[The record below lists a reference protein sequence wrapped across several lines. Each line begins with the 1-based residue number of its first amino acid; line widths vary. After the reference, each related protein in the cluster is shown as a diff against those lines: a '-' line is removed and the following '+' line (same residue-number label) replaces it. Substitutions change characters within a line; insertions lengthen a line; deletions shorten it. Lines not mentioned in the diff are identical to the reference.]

1 MFYGPLFHLNRMK
14 RIVILSLLLI
24 ILVPCLN
31 AQRKE
36 IGQAR
41 TFMKSG
47 KNFDRAEKLM
57 RDLLKDSAN
66 QENLKIHSILCDA
79 LRKQYEAGNM
89 KMYLKQKVDTAQ
101 LFHLTRTMFTD
112 FETLD
117 SLDARPNKKGEVNP
131 RYRDKNAQFLNT
143 YRMNLFNGGVFFIR
157 KQDYLTAYKMFDM
170 YIDCAQQPLFTSYH
184 YPDSPEAAY
193 WTVFCGYKMQDADLA
208 LKYADMALED
218 TAHLEFTYEY
228 LAEIYKKQDDRERYV
243 QALRDGFYRYK
254 DNKYFFTYLIDHY
267 NAVQQSDSAMH
278 IVDAALEH
286 DANSELFLFAKS
298 NLLLNTGRYD
308 ECIAL
313 CDTMIARNDSL
324 ADFHYN
330 AGVAYMNQAFI
341 IQRDQKMNAKTRKKV
356 SEKYNKAKN
365 YMERYRLLAPDQKD
379 KWAAALYNIY
389 LQLNM
394 GKQFEE
400 IDKLLR

>member
-1 MFYGPLFHLNRMK
+1 MK
-14 RIVILSLLLI
+14 RVLTITLLLI

-41 TFMKSG
+41 TFIKSG

-57 RDLLKDSAN
+57 RDLLRDSAH
-66 QENLKIHSILCDA
+66 QENVKIHTILCDA

-89 KMYLKQKVDTAQ
+89 KMYLKQKMDTAE
-101 LFHLTRTMFTD
+101 LFHLTRNMFMAY
-112 FETLD
+112 ETLD
-117 SLDARPNKKGEVNP
+117 SLDARPNKKGEVKP

-143 YRMNLFNGGVFFIR
+143 YRMNLFNGGVFFTR
-157 KQDYLTAYKMFDM
+157 KQQYPTAYSFFDD
-170 YIDCAQQPLFTSYH
+170 YIDCANQPLFSSFQ

-193 WTVFCGYKMQDADLA
+193 WALFCGYKMQDPDLA
-208 LKYADMALED
+208 LKYADIALKD
-218 TAHLEFTYEY
+218 TAHLEYAYEY
-228 LAEIYKKQDDRERYV
+228 LSEIYKKQNDTERYV
-243 QALRDGFYRYK
+243 QSLRDGFFHFK
-254 DNKYFFTYLIDHY
+254 DNQYFFTYLMDHY
-267 NAVQQSDSAMH
+267 NAVQQPDSAMA

-313 CDTMIARNDSL
+313 CDTMISRNDSL
-324 ADFHYN
+324 ADFYYN

-341 IQRDQKMNAKTRKKV
+341 IKRDQRMTAKTRKKV
-356 SEKYNKAKN
+356 NEKYNKAKE

>member
-1 MFYGPLFHLNRMK
+1 MIRMK
-14 RIVILSLLLI
+14 RILTLSLLLI

-66 QENLKIHSILCDA
+66 QGNVKIHSILCDA

-89 KMYLKQKVDTAQ
+89 KMYLKQKMDTAQ
-101 LFHLTRTMFTD
+101 LFHLTRNMFMA

-117 SLDARPNKKGEVNP
+117 SLDAQPNKKGVVKP

-157 KQDYLTAYKMFDM
+157 KQDYLTAYKMFDT
-170 YIDCAQQPLFTSYH
+170 YIDCAQQPLFTSYN
-184 YPDSPEAAY
+184 YPGSPEAAY
-193 WTVFCGYKMQDADLA
+193 MTVFCGYKMQNPDLT

-218 TAHLEFTYEY
+218 TTHREFTYEY
-228 LAEIYKKQDDRERYV
+228 LTEIYKQLDDQERYV
-243 QALRDGFYRYK
+243 QTLRDGFFQYK
-254 DNKYFFTYLIDHY
+254 DNQYFFTYLMDHY
-267 NAVQQSDSAMH
+267 NAVQQSDSAMT

-286 DANSELFLFAKS
+286 DPTSELFLFAKS
-298 NLLLNTGRYD
+298 NLLLNTGKYD

-324 ADFHYN
+324 ADFYYN

-365 YMERYRLLAPDQKD
+365 YIERYRLLAPDQKD

>member
-101 LFHLTRTMFTD
+101 LFHLTRTMFMD

-117 SLDARPNKKGEVNP
+117 SLDARPNKKCSSSGNRTILQPIRCLTCTSTV
-131 RYRDKNAQFLNT
+131 LNNRCLPHT
-143 YRMNLFNGGVFFIR
+143 IILIV
-157 KQDYLTAYKMFDM
+157 
-170 YIDCAQQPLFTSYH
+170 
-184 YPDSPEAAY
+184 
-193 WTVFCGYKMQDADLA
+193 
-208 LKYADMALED
+208 
-218 TAHLEFTYEY
+218 
-228 LAEIYKKQDDRERYV
+228 
-243 QALRDGFYRYK
+243 LR
-254 DNKYFFTYLIDHY
+254 LP
-267 NAVQQSDSAMH
+267 
-278 IVDAALEH
+278 
-286 DANSELFLFAKS
+286 
-298 NLLLNTGRYD
+298 TGRFSAAIR
-308 ECIAL
+308 C
-313 CDTMIARNDSL
+313 
-324 ADFHYN
+324 
-330 AGVAYMNQAFI
+330 
-341 IQRDQKMNAKTRKKV
+341 KMPTW
-356 SEKYNKAKN
+356 
-365 YMERYRLLAPDQKD
+365 L
-379 KWAAALYNIY
+379 
-389 LQLNM
+389 
-394 GKQFEE
+394 
-400 IDKLLR
+400 

>member
-1 MFYGPLFHLNRMK
+1 MK
-14 RIVILSLLLI
+14 RVLTLALLLI
-24 ILVPCLN
+24 IIVPCLN

-41 TFMKSG
+41 TFIKSG
-47 KNFDRAEKLM
+47 KNFDRAENLM
-57 RDLLKDSAN
+57 RDLLRDSAH
-66 QENLKIHSILCDA
+66 QENVKIHSILCDA
-79 LRKQYEAGNM
+79 LRKQYEVGNM
-89 KMYLKQKVDTAQ
+89 KMYLKQKMDTAE
-101 LFHLTRTMFTD
+101 LFHLTRRMFMA

-117 SLDARPNKKGEVNP
+117 SLDARPNKKGEIKP
-131 RYRDKNAQFLNT
+131 HYREKNAQFLNT

-157 KQDYLTAYKMFDM
+157 KQQYPTAYRFFDD
-170 YIDCAQQPLFTSYH
+170 YIDCANQPLFSSFQ

-193 WTVFCGYKMQDADLA
+193 WALFCGYKMQNHDLA
-208 LKYADMALED
+208 LKYADMALKD
-218 TAHLEFTYEY
+218 TAHLEFAYEY
-228 LAEIYKKQDDRERYV
+228 LSDIYKKQDDTERYV
-243 QALRDGFYRYK
+243 QTLRDGFFHYK
-254 DNKYFFTYLIDHY
+254 DNQYFFTYLIDHF
-267 NAVQQSDSAMH
+267 NAVQQPDSAMS
-278 IVDAALEH
+278 IVDVALEH

-313 CDTMIARNDSL
+313 CDTMISHNDSL
-324 ADFHYN
+324 ADFYYN

-341 IQRDQKMNAKTRKKV
+341 IKRDQKMTAKTRKKV
-356 SEKYNKAKN
+356 NEKYNKAKD

>member
-1 MFYGPLFHLNRMK
+1 
-14 RIVILSLLLI
+14 
-24 ILVPCLN
+24 
-31 AQRKE
+31 
-36 IGQAR
+36 
-41 TFMKSG
+41 MKSG

-117 SLDARPNKKGEVNP
+117 SLDARPNKKGEVKP

-243 QALRDGFYRYK
+243 QALRDGFFHYK

>member
-1 MFYGPLFHLNRMK
+1 MK
-14 RIVILSLLLI
+14 RVLTLTLLLI
-24 ILVPCLN
+24 IIVPCLN

-41 TFMKSG
+41 TFIKSG

-57 RDLLKDSAN
+57 RDLLRDSAH
-66 QENLKIHSILCDA
+66 QENVKIHSILCDA
-79 LRKQYEAGNM
+79 LRKQYEVGNM
-89 KMYLKQKVDTAQ
+89 KMYLKQKMDTAE
-101 LFHLTRTMFTD
+101 LFHLTRKMFMA

-117 SLDARPNKKGEVNP
+117 SLDARPNKKGEVKP
-131 RYRDKNAQFLNT
+131 HYREKNAQFLNT

-157 KQDYLTAYKMFDM
+157 KQQYPTAYRFFDD
-170 YIDCAQQPLFTSYH
+170 YIDCSNQPLFSSFQ

-193 WTVFCGYKMQDADLA
+193 WALFCGYKMQDHDLA
-208 LKYADMALED
+208 LKYADMALKD
-218 TAHLEFTYEY
+218 TAHLEFAYEY
-228 LAEIYKKQDDRERYV
+228 LSDIYKKQDDMERYV
-243 QALRDGFYRYK
+243 QTLRDGFFQYK
-254 DNKYFFTYLIDHY
+254 DNQYFFTYLIDHY
-267 NAVQQSDSAMH
+267 NAVQQPDSAMS
-278 IVDAALEH
+278 IVDVALEH

-313 CDTMIARNDSL
+313 CDTMISHNDSL
-324 ADFHYN
+324 ADFYYN

-341 IQRDQKMNAKTRKKV
+341 IKRDQKMTAKTRKKV
-356 SEKYNKAKN
+356 NEKYNKAKD

>member
-1 MFYGPLFHLNRMK
+1 M
-14 RIVILSLLLI
+14 
-24 ILVPCLN
+24 N

-41 TFMKSG
+41 TFIKSG

-57 RDLLKDSAN
+57 RDLLRDSAH
-66 QENLKIHSILCDA
+66 QENVKIHTILCDA

-89 KMYLKQKVDTAQ
+89 KMYLKQRMDTAE
-101 LFHLTRTMFTD
+101 LFHLTRNMFMAY
-112 FETLD
+112 ETLD
-117 SLDARPNKKGEVNP
+117 SLDARPNKKGVVKP
-131 RYRDKNAQFLNT
+131 RYREKNAQFLNT
-143 YRMNLFNGGVFFIR
+143 YRMNLFNGGVFFVR
-157 KQDYLTAYKMFDM
+157 KQHYLTAYRMFDT
-170 YIDCAQQPLFTSYH
+170 YIDCANQPLFSSLQ

-193 WTVFCGYKMQDADLA
+193 WTLYCGYKMQDPDLA
-208 LKYADMALED
+208 LKYADIALKD
-218 TAHLEFTYEY
+218 SAHLEYAYEY
-228 LAEIYKKQDDRERYV
+228 LSEIYKKQNDTERYV
-243 QALRDGFYRYK
+243 QSLRDGFFHFK
-254 DNKYFFTYLIDHY
+254 DNQYFFTYLMDHY
-267 NAVQQSDSAMH
+267 NAVQQPDSAMA

-286 DANSELFLFAKS
+286 DADSELFLFAKS

-313 CDTMIARNDSL
+313 CDTMISRNDSL
-324 ADFHYN
+324 ADFYYN

-341 IQRDQKMNAKTRKKV
+341 IKRDQRMTAKTRKKV
-356 SEKYNKAKN
+356 NEKYNKAKD

>member
-1 MFYGPLFHLNRMK
+1 MK
-14 RIVILSLLLI
+14 RVLTLTLLLI
-24 ILVPCLN
+24 VLVPCLN

-41 TFMKSG
+41 TFIKSG

-57 RDLLKDSAN
+57 RDLLRDSAH
-66 QENLKIHSILCDA
+66 QENVKIHSILCDA
-79 LRKQYEAGNM
+79 LRKQYEAANM
-89 KMYLKQKVDTAQ
+89 KMYLKQKMDTAE
-101 LFHLTRTMFTD
+101 LFHLTRKMFMA
-112 FETLD
+112 FQTLD
-117 SLDARPNKKGEVNP
+117 SLDARPDKKGNVKP
-131 RYRDKNAQFLNT
+131 RYREKNAQFLNT

-157 KQDYLTAYKMFDM
+157 KQQYPTAYTMLDT
-170 YIDCAQQPLFTSYH
+170 YIDCARQPLFSSYS

-193 WTVFCGYKMQDADLA
+193 WALFCGYKMQDSDKA
-208 LKYADMALED
+208 LKYADMALQD
-218 TAHLEFTYEY
+218 TAHLEFAYEY
-228 LAEIYKKQDDRERYV
+228 LSDIYKKLDDTERYV
-243 QALRDGFYRYK
+243 QALRDGFFRYK
-254 DNKYFFTYLIDHY
+254 DNQYFFTNLIDHY
-267 NAVQQSDSAMH
+267 NAVQQPDSAMT

-298 NLLLNTGRYD
+298 NLLLNTGQYD
-308 ECIAL
+308 ACIAL

-324 ADFHYN
+324 ADFYYN

-341 IQRDQKMNAKTRKKV
+341 IKRDQKMTAKTRKKV
-356 SEKYNKAKN
+356 SEKYNKAKT

>member
-1 MFYGPLFHLNRMK
+1 MK
-14 RIVILSLLLI
+14 RIIILSLLLI

-66 QENLKIHSILCDA
+66 QENVKIHSILCDA

-101 LFHLTRTMFTD
+101 LFHLTRTMFMD

-117 SLDARPNKKGEVNP
+117 SLDARPNKKGEVKP

-157 KQDYLTAYKMFDM
+157 KQDYFTAYKMFDM
-170 YIDCAQQPLFTSYH
+170 YIDCARQPLFTSYS
-184 YPDSPEAAY
+184 YPNSPEAAY

-243 QALRDGFYRYK
+243 QALRDGFFRYK

-298 NLLLNTGRYD
+298 NLLLNTGKYD

-324 ADFHYN
+324 ADFYYN

-356 SEKYNKAKN
+356 SEKYNKAKD
-365 YMERYRLLAPDQKD
+365 YIERYRLLAPDQKD

>member
-66 QENLKIHSILCDA
+66 RENVKIHSILCDA

-117 SLDARPNKKGEVNP
+117 SLDARPNKKGEVKP

-170 YIDCAQQPLFTSYH
+170 YIDCAQQPLFISYH

-218 TAHLEFTYEY
+218 TAHLEFAYEY

-243 QALRDGFYRYK
+243 QALRDGFFRYK

-365 YMERYRLLAPDQKD
+365 YIERYRLLAPDQKD

>member
-1 MFYGPLFHLNRMK
+1 MK
-14 RIVILSLLLI
+14 RVLTLTLLLI
-24 ILVPCLN
+24 IIVPCLN

-41 TFMKSG
+41 TFIKSG

-57 RDLLKDSAN
+57 RDLLRDSAH
-66 QENLKIHSILCDA
+66 QENVKIHSILCDA
-79 LRKQYEAGNM
+79 LRKQYEVGNM
-89 KMYLKQKVDTAQ
+89 KMYLKQKMDTAE
-101 LFHLTRTMFTD
+101 LFHLTRRMFMA

-117 SLDARPNKKGEVNP
+117 SLDVRPNKKGEVKP
-131 RYRDKNAQFLNT
+131 HYREKNAQFLNT

-157 KQDYLTAYKMFDM
+157 KQQYPTAYRFFDD
-170 YIDCAQQPLFTSYH
+170 YIDCANQPLFSSFQYL
-184 YPDSPEAAY
+184 DSPEAAY
-193 WTVFCGYKMQDADLA
+193 WALFCGYKMQDHDLA
-208 LKYADMALED
+208 LKYADMALKD
-218 TAHLEFTYEY
+218 TAHLEYAYEY
-228 LAEIYKKQDDRERYV
+228 LSDIYKKQDDTERYV
-243 QALRDGFYRYK
+243 QTLRDGFFQYK
-254 DNKYFFTYLIDHY
+254 YNQYFFTYLIDHY
-267 NAVQQSDSAMH
+267 NAVQQPDSAMS
-278 IVDAALEH
+278 IVDVALEH

-313 CDTMIARNDSL
+313 CDTMISRNDSL
-324 ADFHYN
+324 ADFYYN

-341 IQRDQKMNAKTRKKV
+341 IKRDQKMTAKTRKKV
-356 SEKYNKAKN
+356 NEKYNKAKD

>member
-1 MFYGPLFHLNRMK
+1 
-14 RIVILSLLLI
+14 
-24 ILVPCLN
+24 
-31 AQRKE
+31 
-36 IGQAR
+36 
-41 TFMKSG
+41 
-47 KNFDRAEKLM
+47 
-57 RDLLKDSAN
+57 
-66 QENLKIHSILCDA
+66 
-79 LRKQYEAGNM
+79 
-89 KMYLKQKVDTAQ
+89 
-101 LFHLTRTMFTD
+101 
-112 FETLD
+112 
-117 SLDARPNKKGEVNP
+117 
-131 RYRDKNAQFLNT
+131 
-143 YRMNLFNGGVFFIR
+143 
-157 KQDYLTAYKMFDM
+157 
-170 YIDCAQQPLFTSYH
+170 
-184 YPDSPEAAY
+184 
-193 WTVFCGYKMQDADLA
+193 
-208 LKYADMALED
+208 
-218 TAHLEFTYEY
+218 
-228 LAEIYKKQDDRERYV
+228 
-243 QALRDGFYRYK
+243 
-254 DNKYFFTYLIDHY
+254 
-267 NAVQQSDSAMH
+267 MH

-298 NLLLNTGRYD
+298 NLLFNTGRYD

-365 YMERYRLLAPDQKD
+365 YIERYRLLAPDQKD

>member
-1 MFYGPLFHLNRMK
+1 MK
-14 RIVILSLLLI
+14 RVLTLTLLLI
-24 ILVPCLN
+24 VLVPCLN

-41 TFMKSG
+41 TFIKSG

-57 RDLLKDSAN
+57 RDLLRDSAH
-66 QENLKIHSILCDA
+66 QENVKIHSILCDA
-79 LRKQYEAGNM
+79 LRKQYEAANM
-89 KMYLKQKVDTAQ
+89 KMYLKQKMDTAE
-101 LFHLTRTMFTD
+101 LFHLTRNMFMA
-112 FETLD
+112 FQTLD
-117 SLDARPNKKGEVNP
+117 SLDARPDKKGNVKP
-131 RYRDKNAQFLNT
+131 RYREKNAQFLNT

-157 KQDYLTAYKMFDM
+157 KQQYPTAYTMLDT
-170 YIDCAQQPLFTSYH
+170 YIDCARQPLFSSYS

-193 WTVFCGYKMQDADLA
+193 WTLFCGYKMQDSDKA
-208 LKYADMALED
+208 LKYADMALKD
-218 TAHLEFTYEY
+218 TAHLEFAYEY
-228 LAEIYKKQDDRERYV
+228 LSDIYKKLDDTERYV
-243 QALRDGFYRYK
+243 QALRDGFFRYK
-254 DNKYFFTYLIDHY
+254 DNQYFFTYLIDHY
-267 NAVQQSDSAMH
+267 NAVQQPDSAMT
-278 IVDAALEH
+278 IVDAALYH

-298 NLLLNTGRYD
+298 NLLLNTGQYD
-308 ECIAL
+308 ACIAL

-324 ADFHYN
+324 ADFYYN

-341 IQRDQKMNAKTRKKV
+341 IKRDQKMTAKTRKKV
-356 SEKYNKAKN
+356 SEKYNKAKD
-365 YMERYRLLAPDQKD
+365 YMEHYRLLAPDQKD

>member
-1 MFYGPLFHLNRMK
+1 MFYGPLFHLNGMK

-117 SLDARPNKKGEVNP
+117 SLDARPNKKGEVKP

-143 YRMNLFNGGVFFIR
+143 YRMNLFNGGVFFIS

-218 TAHLEFTYEY
+218 TAHLEFAYEY

-243 QALRDGFYRYK
+243 QALRDGFFRYK

-365 YMERYRLLAPDQKD
+365 YIERYRLLAPDQKD

>member
-1 MFYGPLFHLNRMK
+1 MK
-14 RIVILSLLLI
+14 RVLTITLLLI

-41 TFMKSG
+41 TFIKSG

-57 RDLLKDSAN
+57 RDLLRDSAH
-66 QENLKIHSILCDA
+66 QENVKIHSILCDA
-79 LRKQYEAGNM
+79 LRKQYEVGNM
-89 KMYLKQKVDTAQ
+89 KMYLKQKMDTAE
-101 LFHLTRTMFTD
+101 LFHLTRKMFMA

-117 SLDARPNKKGEVNP
+117 SLDARPNKKGEVKP

-143 YRMNLFNGGVFFIR
+143 YRMNLFNGGVFFTR
-157 KQDYLTAYKMFDM
+157 KQQYPTAYSFFDD
-170 YIDCAQQPLFTSYH
+170 YIDCANQPLFSSFQ

-193 WTVFCGYKMQDADLA
+193 WALFCGYKMQDHDLA
-208 LKYADMALED
+208 LKYADMALKD
-218 TAHLEFTYEY
+218 TTHLEFVYEY
-228 LAEIYKKQDDRERYV
+228 LSDIYKKQDDMERYV
-243 QALRDGFYRYK
+243 QTLRDGFFHYK
-254 DNKYFFTYLIDHY
+254 DNQFFFTYLMDHY
-267 NAVQQSDSAMH
+267 NAVQQPDSAMN
-278 IVDAALEH
+278 IVDAALAH

-313 CDTMIARNDSL
+313 CDTMISRNDSL
-324 ADFHYN
+324 ADFYYN

-341 IQRDQKMNAKTRKKV
+341 IKRDQRMTAKTRKKV
-356 SEKYNKAKN
+356 NEKYNKAKD

>member
-1 MFYGPLFHLNRMK
+1 MK
-14 RIVILSLLLI
+14 RVLTLALLLI
-24 ILVPCLN
+24 IIVPCLN

-41 TFMKSG
+41 TFIKSG

-57 RDLLKDSAN
+57 RDLLRDSAH
-66 QENLKIHSILCDA
+66 QENVKIHSILCDA
-79 LRKQYEAGNM
+79 LRKQYEVGNM
-89 KMYLKQKVDTAQ
+89 KMYLKQKMDTAE
-101 LFHLTRTMFTD
+101 LFHLTRRMFMA

-117 SLDARPNKKGEVNP
+117 SLDARPNKKGEIKP
-131 RYRDKNAQFLNT
+131 HYREKNAQFLNT

-157 KQDYLTAYKMFDM
+157 KQQYPTAYRFFDD
-170 YIDCAQQPLFTSYH
+170 YIDCANQPLFSSFQ

-193 WTVFCGYKMQDADLA
+193 WALFCGYKMQNHDLA
-208 LKYADMALED
+208 LKYADMALKD
-218 TAHLEFTYEY
+218 TAHLEFAYEY
-228 LAEIYKKQDDRERYV
+228 LSDIYKKQDDTERYV
-243 QALRDGFYRYK
+243 QTLRDGFFHYK
-254 DNKYFFTYLIDHY
+254 DNQYFFTYLIDHF
-267 NAVQQSDSAMH
+267 NAVQQPDSAMS
-278 IVDAALEH
+278 IVDVALEH

-313 CDTMIARNDSL
+313 CDTMISHNDSL
-324 ADFHYN
+324 ADFYYN

-341 IQRDQKMNAKTRKKV
+341 IKRDQKMTAKTRKKV
-356 SEKYNKAKN
+356 NEKYNKAKD

>member
-1 MFYGPLFHLNRMK
+1 MK
-14 RIVILSLLLI
+14 RVLTLALLLI
-24 ILVPCLN
+24 IIVPCLN

-41 TFMKSG
+41 TFIKSG
-47 KNFDRAEKLM
+47 KNFDRAENLM
-57 RDLLKDSAN
+57 RDLLRDSAH
-66 QENLKIHSILCDA
+66 QENVKIHSILCDA
-79 LRKQYEAGNM
+79 LRKQYEVGNM
-89 KMYLKQKVDTAQ
+89 KMYLKQKMDTAE
-101 LFHLTRTMFTD
+101 LFHLTRRMFMA

-117 SLDARPNKKGEVNP
+117 SLDARPNKKGEVKP
-131 RYRDKNAQFLNT
+131 HYREKNAQFLNT

-157 KQDYLTAYKMFDM
+157 KQQYPTAYRFFDD
-170 YIDCAQQPLFTSYH
+170 YIDCANQPLFSSFQ

-193 WTVFCGYKMQDADLA
+193 WALFCGYKMQDHDLA
-208 LKYADMALED
+208 LKYADMALKD
-218 TAHLEFTYEY
+218 TAHLEFAYEY
-228 LAEIYKKQDDRERYV
+228 LSDIYKKQDDTERYV
-243 QALRDGFYRYK
+243 QTLRDGFFHYK
-254 DNKYFFTYLIDHY
+254 DNQYFFTYLIDHF
-267 NAVQQSDSAMH
+267 NAVQQPDSAMS
-278 IVDAALEH
+278 IVDVALEH

-313 CDTMIARNDSL
+313 CDTMISHNDSL
-324 ADFHYN
+324 ADFYYN

-341 IQRDQKMNAKTRKKV
+341 IKRDQKMTAKTRKKV
-356 SEKYNKAKN
+356 NEKYNKAKD

>member
-1 MFYGPLFHLNRMK
+1 M
-14 RIVILSLLLI
+14 
-24 ILVPCLN
+24 N

-41 TFMKSG
+41 TFIKSG

-57 RDLLKDSAN
+57 RDLLRDSAH
-66 QENLKIHSILCDA
+66 QENVKIHSILCDA
-79 LRKQYEAGNM
+79 LRKQYEVGNM
-89 KMYLKQKVDTAQ
+89 KMYLKQKMDTAE
-101 LFHLTRTMFTD
+101 LFHLTRRMFMA

-117 SLDARPNKKGEVNP
+117 SLDARPNKKGEVKP
-131 RYRDKNAQFLNT
+131 HYREKNAQFLNT

-157 KQDYLTAYKMFDM
+157 KQQYPTAYRFFDD
-170 YIDCAQQPLFTSYH
+170 YIDCANQPLFSSFQ

-193 WTVFCGYKMQDADLA
+193 WSLFCGYKMQDHDLA
-208 LKYADMALED
+208 LKYADMALKD
-218 TAHLEFTYEY
+218 TAHLEFAYEY
-228 LAEIYKKQDDRERYV
+228 LSDIYKKQDDTERYV
-243 QALRDGFYRYK
+243 QTLRDGFFHYK
-254 DNKYFFTYLIDHY
+254 DNQYFFTYLIDHY
-267 NAVQQSDSAMH
+267 NAVQQPDSAMS
-278 IVDAALEH
+278 IVDVALEH

-313 CDTMIARNDSL
+313 CDTMISHNDSL
-324 ADFHYN
+324 ADFYYN

-341 IQRDQKMNAKTRKKV
+341 IKRDQKMTAKTRKKV
-356 SEKYNKAKN
+356 NEKYNKAKD